1 MKINQQDLQA
11 YIVVADGRPYT
22 AISKI
27 PITIGR
33 NLQALYSITAVL
45 NWLFA
50 VPTGSGLNG
59 FQITGEIIKLGLQKV
74 RKKLKFFKVEMIS
87 CFRGCTKSHGRNYIQ
102 RDKWSS
108 FCNSKVF
115 RFGCIRP
122 VETRLANSRKNPCN
136 WRYSCNYYPRLSNTI
151 QFYSTR

>member
-1 MKINQQDLQA
+1 MVIIKSRRTYDTKDNLIKHKNWIICTKLFSGTPIRASGKVNIDINGVKINQQDLQA

-27 PITIGR
+27 PITMGR

-74 RKKLKFFKVEMIS
+74 RKKLKFVKVEMIS

-102 RDKWSS
+102 RDK
-108 FCNSKVF
+108 
-115 RFGCIRP
+115 
-122 VETRLANSRKNPCN
+122 
-136 WRYSCNYYPRLSNTI
+136 
-151 QFYSTR
+151 